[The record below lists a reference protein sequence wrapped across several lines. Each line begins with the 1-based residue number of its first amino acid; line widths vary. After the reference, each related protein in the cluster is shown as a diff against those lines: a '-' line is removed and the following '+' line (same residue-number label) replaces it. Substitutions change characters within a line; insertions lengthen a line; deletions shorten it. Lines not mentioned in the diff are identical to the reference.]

1 MLKIKICSRQ
11 GGKRMKKG
19 KGYFYFLGAVAGVLN
34 GLFGS
39 GGGTVVVPM
48 LQGAD
53 IESKKCHATSIA
65 IILPLSFFSALFL
78 MNGLDF
84 SWGTAFSYLPLGIV
98 GAVIGAFLLK
108 KIPNG
113 LLRRIFGGII
123 IFYAVRLWMK

>member
-1 MLKIKICSRQ
+1 
-11 GGKRMKKG
+11 MKKG
-19 KGYFYFLGAVAGVLN
+19 KGYFYFLGAVAGALN

-84 SWGTAFSYLPLGIV
+84 NWGTAFSYLPLGIV
-98 GAVIGAFLLK
+98 GAVISAFLLK

-123 IFYAVRLWMK
+123 IFSAVRLWLK

>member
-1 MLKIKICSRQ
+1 
-11 GGKRMKKG
+11 MKKG
-19 KGYFYFLGAVAGVLN
+19 KGYFYCLGAVAGILN

-53 IESKKCHATSIA
+53 IESKKCHATSIG

-84 SWGTAFSYLPLGIV
+84 SWSTAFSYLPLGIV

-123 IFYAVRLWMK
+123 VFSAVRLWLK

>member
-1 MLKIKICSRQ
+1 
-11 GGKRMKKG
+11 MKKG
-19 KGYFYFLGAVAGVLN
+19 KGYFYLLGAVAGVLN

-84 SWGTAFSYLPLGIV
+84 SWGTAFSYL
-98 GAVIGAFLLK
+98 K

-123 IFYAVRLWMK
+123 IFSAVRLWMK